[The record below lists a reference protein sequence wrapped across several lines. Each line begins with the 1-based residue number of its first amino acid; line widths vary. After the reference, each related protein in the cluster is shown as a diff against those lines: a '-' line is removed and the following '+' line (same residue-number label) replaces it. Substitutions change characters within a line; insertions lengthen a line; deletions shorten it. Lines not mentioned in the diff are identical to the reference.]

1 MQKTFELDKLSWLS
15 MVVESDNVVLL
26 RRVRRL

>member
-15 MVVESDNVVLL
+15 MVVKSDNVVLL